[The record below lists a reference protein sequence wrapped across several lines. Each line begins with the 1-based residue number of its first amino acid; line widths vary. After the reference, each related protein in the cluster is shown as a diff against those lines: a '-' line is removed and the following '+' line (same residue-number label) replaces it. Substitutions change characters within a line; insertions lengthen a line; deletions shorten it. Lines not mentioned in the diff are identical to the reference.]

1 MMDKKNEFIELRS
14 NEVQEI
20 LTRVP
25 PGIIRWGIT
34 VIFLILCLLFFGSW
48 MIHYPDIVGGT
59 FKLTSLNDTDYIGE
73 LTIPEQ
79 NFGKVQVGQTVLIK
93 FAAYPYQEFGA
104 VRGVISEITEA
115 PFAKGMFQAKVTF
128 SKVVTST
135 YGTKLTYKSGM
146 TATAEVITEDK
157 RLLEKI
163 FFQLRSIMDGKGS

>member
-1 MMDKKNEFIELRS
+1 MMENKNEFVELRS
-14 NEVQEI
+14 TEVQEI

-34 VIFLILCLLFFGSW
+34 VIFLIMCLLFFGSW
-48 MIHYPDIVGGT
+48 MIHYPDVVGGA

-73 LTIPEQ
+73 LSIPEQ

-104 VRGVISEITEA
+104 VRGVISEISEA
-115 PFAKGMFQAKVTF
+115 PLLDGTFKAKVKF
-128 SKVVTST
+128 SKGVTST
-135 YGTKLTYKSGM
+135 YGTKLTYKFGM
-146 TATAEVITEDK
+146 TGSAEIITEDK

-163 FFQLRSIMDGKGS
+163 FFQLRNIVVGK